1 MSGGSGEVPVGASP
15 QPGRRGL
22 FRSLGRT
29 FPFELQIAGR
39 YLMLRRRGMFISVI
53 SAISALGVVLGVA
66 ILLVALA
73 IMTGFQGEL
82 RARILGALS
91 HLTVYSLSAD
101 GFTDYAQ
108 VVEAVRAVPGVEAA
122 APVVYGKALALGR
135 RDALVTLKGV
145 DPALE
150 PGVSEFASR
159 MTSGDFADLGTRAP
173 GEPPPVL
180 LGEELA
186 LALGV
191 GLGDSIRLMV
201 PGGRLTPFGTIPTTR
216 RFVVAGSFRL
226 GLYDYD
232 NAWALLPL
240 AEAQRLTGQ
249 DGEASQVEARVTDM
263 FAVPE
268 VEMEV
273 RRALGPGYSTL
284 NWIDMN
290 TTLFSAFW
298 LEKLATA
305 LFVSFIIG
313 VAALNIVAG
322 QIVTVTEKTRD
333 IAILRSMGATRRS
346 IMALF
351 MAQGA
356 VIGTVGTGLGAA
368 LGIAACRILDGRIR
382 IPEDV
387 YQITAVPFTLLPG
400 DVALVCAFAP
410 LVCFLA
416 TVYPARRAAS
426 LVVTDALRFQ

>member
-1 MSGGSGEVPVGASP
+1 MSRGETERPA
-15 QPGRRGL
+15 RRGRL
-22 FRSLGRT
+22 ASL
-29 FPFELQIAGR
+29 PFELQIAGR
-39 YLMLRRRGMFISVI
+39 YLMLRKRGMFISVI

-91 HLTVYSLSAD
+91 HLTVYSLSAE
-101 GFTDYAQ
+101 GFTDYR
-108 VVEAVRAVPGVEAA
+108 EAVETVDAVSGVEAA
-122 APVVYGKALALGR
+122 APVLYGKAIALGR

-159 MTSGDFADLGTRAP
+159 MTTGRFADLAVTAP
-173 GEPPPVL
+173 GEAPPVL

-186 LALGV
+186 IGLGV
-191 GLGDSIRLMV
+191 GVGETVRLMV
-201 PGGRLTPFGTIPTTR
+201 PGGRLTPFGTVPTTR
-216 RFVVAGSFRL
+216 RFRVAGAFRL

-232 NAWALLPL
+232 NAYALIPL
-240 AEAQRLTGQ
+240 GEAQRLTGEP
-249 DGEASQVEARVTDM
+249 DTASQVEARITDM
-263 FAVPE
+263 FAVRE
-268 VEMEV
+268 VETRV
-273 RRALGPGYSTL
+273 REALGPGYSAL
-284 NWIDMN
+284 NWIDLN

-305 LFVSFIIG
+305 LFVSFIVG

-356 VIGTVGTGLGAA
+356 AIGTLGTAVGAA
-368 LGIAACRILDGRIR
+368 LGVTACRILDGRIR

-387 YQITAVPFTLLPG
+387 YQITAVPFTLLPA
-400 DVALVCAFAP
+400 DLALVCLFAP

>member
-1 MSGGSGEVPVGASP
+1 MTREAGEDPAVASQRP
-15 QPGRRGL
+15 ARQGPL
-22 FRSLGRT
+22 ASL
-29 FPFELQIAGR
+29 PFELQIAGR
-39 YLMLRRRGMFISVI
+39 YLMLRKRGMFISVI

-101 GFTDYAQ
+101 GFTDYRDA
-108 VVEAVRAVPGVEAA
+108 VETIQDVPGVEAA
-122 APVVYGKALALGR
+122 TPVVYGKAIAVGR

-145 DPALE
+145 DAALE

-159 MTSGDFADLGTRAP
+159 MTAGEFSELGIVTP
-173 GEPPPVL
+173 GAPPPVL

-186 LALGV
+186 IALGA
-191 GLGDSIRLMV
+191 GIGETIRLMV
-201 PGGRLTPFGTIPTTR
+201 PGGRLTPLGTVPTTR
-216 RFVVAGSFRL
+216 RFRVAGSFRL

-232 NAWALLPL
+232 NAYALIPIR
-240 AEAQRLTGQ
+240 EAQRLTGRS
-249 DGEASQVEARVTDM
+249 DEASQVEARAADM
-263 FAVPE
+263 FQ
-268 VEMEV
+268 V
-273 RRALGPGYSTL
+273 RELETRVRETLGPGYSTL
-284 NWIDMN
+284 NWIDLN

-305 LFVSFIIG
+305 LFVSFIVG

-356 VIGTVGTGLGAA
+356 VIGTVGTGVGAA
-368 LGIAACRILDGRIR
+368 LGITACRILDGRIR

-387 YQITAVPFTLLPG
+387 YQITSVPFTLLPG
-400 DVALVCAFAP
+400 DVALVCIFAP

>member
-1 MSGGSGEVPVGASP
+1 MSPEPQAGAAP
-15 QPGRRGL
+15 QPARRGL
-22 FRSLGRT
+22 LGSL
-29 FPFELQIAGR
+29 PFELQIAGR
-39 YLMLRRRGMFISVI
+39 YLMLRKRGMFISVI

-91 HLTVYSLSAD
+91 HLTVYSISAE
-101 GFTDYAQ
+101 GFTDYREVADA
-108 VVEAVRAVPGVEAA
+108 VEGVPGVDAA
-122 APVVYGKALALGR
+122 TPVLYGKAIALGR

-145 DPALE
+145 DPGLE

-159 MTSGDFADLGTRAP
+159 MTAGDFAALGVHTP

-186 LALGV
+186 IALGV
-191 GLGDSIRLMV
+191 GVGETIRLMV
-201 PGGRLTPFGTIPTTR
+201 PGGRLTPLGTIPTTR
-216 RFVVAGSFRL
+216 RFRVAGSFRL

-232 NAWALLPL
+232 NAWALIPVS
-240 AEAQRLTGQ
+240 EAQRLTGRA
-249 DGEASQVEARVTDM
+249 DVVSQVEARATDM
-263 FAVPE
+263 FAVRE
-268 VEMEV
+268 LEAEV
-273 RRALGPGYSTL
+273 REALGPGYSTL
-284 NWIDMN
+284 NWIDLN

-305 LFVSFIIG
+305 LFVSFIVG

-333 IAILRSMGATRRS
+333 IAILRSMGATRRG

-356 VIGTVGTGLGAA
+356 VIGTVGTGLGAV
-368 LGIAACRILDGRIR
+368 LGITACRILDGRIR

-400 DVALVCAFAP
+400 DVTLVCIFAP
-410 LVCFLA
+410 LICFLA

-426 LVVTDALRFQ
+426 LEVTDALRFQ

>member
-1 MSGGSGEVPVGASP
+1 MTPGEPERPA
-15 QPGRRGL
+15 RRGL
-22 FRSLGRT
+22 LASL
-29 FPFELQIAGR
+29 PFELQIAGR
-39 YLMLRRRGMFISVI
+39 YLTLRKRGMFISVI

-91 HLTVYSLSAD
+91 HLTVYSLSAE
-101 GFTDYAQ
+101 GFTDYAE
-108 VVEAVRAVPGVEAA
+108 VVDTVAAVPGVEAA
-122 APVVYGKALALGR
+122 APVLYGKALAVGR
-135 RDALVTLKGV
+135 RDALVTFKGV

-159 MTSGDFADLGTRAP
+159 MTSGDFAELGNSVP

-180 LGEELA
+180 LGEELT

-191 GLGDSIRLMV
+191 PVGDTIRLVV
-201 PGGRLTPFGTIPTTR
+201 PGGRLTPFGTLPTTR
-216 RFVVAGSFRL
+216 RFRVAGSFRL
-226 GLYDYD
+226 GLYEYD
-232 NAWALLPL
+232 NAWALVPL
-240 AEAQRLTGQ
+240 AEAQRLAGR
-249 DGEASQVEARVTDM
+249 DGEASHVEARVTDI
-263 FAVPE
+263 FAVSE
-268 VEMEV
+268 LEGEV
-273 RRALGPGYSTL
+273 RDALGPEYSAL
-284 NWIDMN
+284 SWIDMN
-290 TTLFSAFW
+290 TTLYSAFW

-305 LFVSFIIG
+305 LFVGFIVG

-346 IMALF
+346 IMGLF

-356 VIGTVGTGLGAA
+356 VIGTLGTGVGAA

-387 YQITAVPFTLLPG
+387 YQIATVPFTLLPG
-400 DVALVCAFAP
+400 DVALVCLFAP

>member
-1 MSGGSGEVPVGASP
+1 MSGRAGEGSGGGRPRPGQRGFSAS
-15 QPGRRGL
+15 L
-22 FRSLGRT
+22 
-29 FPFELQIAGR
+29 PFELQIAGR
-39 YLMLRRRGMFISVI
+39 YLMLRKRGLFISVI

-91 HLTVYSLSAD
+91 HLTVYNLAVEGFAD
-101 GFTDYAQ
+101 YREVTET
-108 VVEAVRAVPGVEAA
+108 VEAVAGVEAA
-122 APVVYGKALALGR
+122 APVLYGKALAVAR
-135 RDALVTLKGV
+135 RDALVTFKGV

-159 MTSGDFADLGTRAP
+159 MTAGEFAGLGTGAVD
-173 GEPPPVL
+173 GPPPVL

-191 GLGDSIRLMV
+191 GVGDSIRLV
-201 PGGRLTPFGTIPTTR
+201 APEGRLTPFGTLPTNR
-216 RFVVAGSFRL
+216 RFEVAGTFRL
-226 GLYDYD
+226 GLYEYD
-232 NAWALLPL
+232 NTWALLPL
-240 AEAQRLTGQ
+240 VEAQRLSGRE
-249 DGEASQVEARVTDM
+249 DEASHVEARVTDM
-263 FAVPE
+263 FAVRD
-268 VEMEV
+268 VEDGV
-273 RRALGPGYSTL
+273 REALGPGYSSL

-305 LFVSFIIG
+305 LFVSFIVG

-346 IMALF
+346 VMALF

-356 VIGTVGTGLGAA
+356 VIGTVGTGLGAT
-368 LGIAACRILDGRIR
+368 LGILACRILDGRIR

-400 DVALVCAFAP
+400 DVALVCLFAP

-416 TVYPARRAAS
+416 TVVPARRAAS

>member
-1 MSGGSGEVPVGASP
+1 MTSEAGEDPAVASQRP
-15 QPGRRGL
+15 ARQGPL
-22 FRSLGRT
+22 ASL
-29 FPFELQIAGR
+29 PFELQIAGR
-39 YLMLRRRGMFISVI
+39 YLMLRKRGMFISVI

-91 HLTVYSLSAD
+91 HLTVYSLSAE
-101 GFTDYAQ
+101 GFTDYRDA
-108 VVEAVRAVPGVEAA
+108 VETIQDVPGVEAA
-122 APVVYGKALALGR
+122 TPVVYGKAIAVGR

-159 MTSGDFADLGTRAP
+159 MTAGEFSELGIVTPGD
-173 GEPPPVL
+173 PPPVL

-186 LALGV
+186 IALGA
-191 GLGDSIRLMV
+191 GIGETIRLMV
-201 PGGRLTPFGTIPTTR
+201 PGGRLTPLGTVPTTR
-216 RFVVAGSFRL
+216 RFRVAGSFRL

-232 NAWALLPL
+232 NAYALIPIR
-240 AEAQRLTGQ
+240 EAQRLTGRS
-249 DGEASQVEARVTDM
+249 DEASQVEARAADM
-263 FAVPE
+263 FQ
-268 VEMEV
+268 V
-273 RRALGPGYSTL
+273 RDLEARVRETLGPGYSTL
-284 NWIDMN
+284 NWIDLN

-305 LFVSFIIG
+305 LFVSFIVG

-356 VIGTVGTGLGAA
+356 VIGTVGTGVGAA
-368 LGIAACRILDGRIR
+368 LGIVACRILDGRIR

-387 YQITAVPFTLLPG
+387 YQITSVPFTLLPG
-400 DVALVCAFAP
+400 DVALVCIFAP